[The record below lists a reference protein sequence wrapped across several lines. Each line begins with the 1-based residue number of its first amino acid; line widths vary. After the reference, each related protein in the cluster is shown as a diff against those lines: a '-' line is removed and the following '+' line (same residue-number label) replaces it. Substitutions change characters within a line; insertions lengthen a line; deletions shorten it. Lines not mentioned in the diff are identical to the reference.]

1 MNIILGILFFN
12 ILLNVECF
20 RDLNDGLKKTTK
32 AKTTHTSIEL
42 QKVIYSTQESL
53 NTYIIINF
61 LWTHE
66 YIWGNRDER
75 VSKSISYQTKCQARL
90 LRGKLIVG

>member
-1 MNIILGILFFN
+1 MGILFFN

-20 RDLNDGLKKTTK
+20 RDLNDGLKRTTK
-32 AKTTHTSIEL
+32 EKTTHISIEL

-66 YIWGNRDER
+66 YTWGNRDER
-75 VSKSISYQTKCQARL
+75 VSNSILHQTKCQDRL